1 MKCEK
6 AGNRTSKDYNCSDTE
21 LMQKILGP
29 LKKLDERSKSV
40 LVLVGYPPTDYRLRN
55 LTKRKLVIARDVFE
69 KYKSKT
75 DEESNQ
81 EK

>member
-29 LKKLDERSKSV
+29 LKKLDERSKR
-40 LVLVGYPPTDYRLRN
+40 LVFVGYAPTGYRLRN
-55 LTKRKLVIARDVFE
+55 ITKRKIVIARDVFE